1 MKSKK
6 EEGRNEERVPNV
18 IIYIYIYIFERIF
31 KRKELAEQRW
41 KRLPIRISF
50 VINYV

>member
-18 IIYIYIYIFERIF
+18 IIYIYIFERIF